1 MPYSVNSDNLPSY
14 VKKLSAELIAGWV
27 AVFNSAFEKYG
38 EKEAFL
44 IANTWLKKKLPQKK
58 MVKRSVINF
67 QLDTTKGFI
76 KRSRD
81 GEDYVTFVLNSTE
94 PHRDGK
100 RFSEAMLKKWA
111 KVINDNPTMVGG
123 GDVDHLLYDKIINS
137 SISDNAARE
146 VLRSKKGIAKM
157 VRAIYDDGKLYVKAI
172 IDKRYRKIVEK
183 SRGVSAEAF
192 CEWDDTETVAL
203 DGDLL
208 GFTFN
213 VNTTP
218 ADYNAG
224 VIA

>member
-1 MPYSVNSDNLPSY
+1 MNAPIIPNYLGKLDHTLQHGWEEVYVASY
-14 VKKLSAELIAGWV
+14 P
-27 AVFNSAFEKYG
+27 KYG
-38 EKEAFL
+38 EKDAYL
-44 IANTWLKKKLPQKK
+44 MANTWVKNQLPVATPKRLI
-58 MVKRSVINF
+58 KRSVINF
-67 QLDTTKGFI
+67 QLDTSRGFI

-81 GEDYVTFVLNSTE
+81 GEDYITFVLNSTD

-100 RFSEAMLKKWA
+100 MFSEAMLKKWA
-111 KVINDNPTMVGG
+111 KVINETPTMVGG
-123 GDVDHLLYDKIINS
+123 GDIDHLLYDKLINS
-137 SISDNAARE
+137 SISDDAARE

-157 VRAIYDDGKLYVKAI
+157 VKAIYDNGKLFVRAI
-172 IDKRYRKIVEK
+172 IDKRYRRLVEQ

-192 CEWDDTETVAL
+192 CEWDDNEQVAI

-218 ADYNAG
+218 ADYRAG